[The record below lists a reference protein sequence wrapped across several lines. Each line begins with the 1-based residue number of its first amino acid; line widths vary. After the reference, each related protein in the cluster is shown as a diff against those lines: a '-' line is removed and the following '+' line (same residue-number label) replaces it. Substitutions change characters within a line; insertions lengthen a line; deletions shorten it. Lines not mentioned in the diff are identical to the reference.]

1 MAVPKH
7 KPSKSRSR
15 RRRAVNNRVTVVN
28 RIECKSCGNSKLL
41 HRVCPACGY
50 YRGRQVLDVE

>member
-15 RRRAVNNRVTVVN
+15 RRRSVNNRVAAYNLV
-28 RIECKSCGNSKLL
+28 ECKNCGSSKLL

-50 YRGRQVLDVE
+50 YRGRQVLNIE

>member
-15 RRRAVNNRVTVVN
+15 RRRSANNRVAAVN
-28 RIECKSCGNSKLL
+28 RISCSNCGNSKLL